1 MTTIDTDKLARIRL
15 STGSHPAPT
24 GPDDEMC
31 IMEALAY
38 VRGIPHTDHPA
49 CVSTYLGAF
58 GRTLNDRLPDDAR
71 QQLVRLIPLL
81 PGTAEDG
88 LDERR
93 RWIAADYSMRVL
105 APKWLDRA
113 GLTGHAETLRSLPP
127 IVNRDTYNGAYSAA
141 SAARDAAWELRC
153 QRFDTIRARVR
164 GALAER
170 PDAVAA
176 AVAVAVANAVA
187 AAVAATDADAVAA
200 AVAVAV
206 AAAAAV
212 AVAVAVAA
220 ADADADAAAVAAAA
234 AAAVAAAA
242 AAADADAA
250 VDAAVAAAVAAV
262 GEDER
267 YWAVRDAVYA
277 KVRTL
282 YEERYADLI
291 AECRA
296 EAIDLYE
303 RLIRCDEPAA
313 RG

>member
-93 RWIAADYSMRVL
+93 RWIAADYSTRAL

-153 QRFDTIRARVR
+153 QRFDTIRARVCE
-164 GALAER
+164 ALAEC
-170 PDAVAA
+170 P
-176 AVAVAVANAVA
+176 
-187 AAVAATDADAVAA
+187 

-206 AAAAAV
+206 AA
-212 AVAVAVAA
+212 
-220 ADADADAAAVAAAA
+220 AAAA

-242 AAADADAA
+242 DAAADA
-250 VDAAVAAAVAAV
+250 AAA

-277 KVRTL
+277 KVRAL
-282 YEERYADLI
+282 YEEWHAGLI
-291 AECRA
+291 TESQSD
-296 EAIDLYE
+296 AIALYE
-303 RLIRCDEPAA
+303 RLIRCDAT
-313 RG
+313 R

>member
-93 RWIAADYSMRVL
+93 RWIAADYSTRAL

-141 SAARDAAWELRC
+141 SAVRDAAWELRC
-153 QRFDTIRARVR
+153 QRFDAIQARVR

-170 PDAVAA
+170 PDA
-176 AVAVAVANAVA
+176 
-187 AAVAATDADAVAA
+187 D
-200 AVAVAV
+200 
-206 AAAAAV
+206 
-212 AVAVAVAA
+212 AA
-220 ADADADAAAVAAAA
+220 AD
-234 AAAVAAAA
+234 AA
-242 AAADADAA
+242 AAADEKLSYWAQYDAA
-250 VDAAVAAAVAAV
+250 YTAARKYFRANPLPVN
-262 GEDER
+262 EQ
-267 YWAVRDAVYA
+267 VRA
-277 KVRTL
+277 L
-282 YEERYADLI
+282 G
-291 AECRA
+291 AEQQPLA
-296 EAIDLYE
+296 LALLD
-303 RLIRCDEPAA
+303 RLIDPESVA
-313 RG
+313 